1 MSPNLGLETGVELG
15 VRRPGSPGCD
25 SVNHCGHPSEA
36 GGGDLK
42 GHSGQEAAIPLH
54 FHSQESS
61 NVSLHP
67 SNDGE
72 LAPFGTSFSDLR
84 IGCREAGE
92 RG

>member
-1 MSPNLGLETGVELG
+1 MSPNLGLERGVELG
-15 VRRPGSPGCD
+15 VRRPGSLGCD
-25 SVNHCGHPSEA
+25 SANHCGDPSEA
-36 GGGDLK
+36 RGDLK
-42 GHSGQEAAIPLH
+42 GHSGQEAAIPLQ

-61 NVSLHP
+61 NIGLHS

-72 LAPFGTSFSDLR
+72 LTPFGTSFSALR

>member
-36 GGGDLK
+36 GTK